1 MNNNWTPSSWQAFP
15 AVQQPQWPDMHIVLL
30 AGFVVLSSV
39 MILWQINEVVRGGET
54 NYISATLSLYI
65 SIYNLFSSLLQLLGI
80 VGGDRD

>member
-1 MNNNWTPSSWQAFP
+1 
-15 AVQQPQWPDMHIVLL
+15 VLL
-30 AGFVVLSSV
+30 AGFVLLSSV